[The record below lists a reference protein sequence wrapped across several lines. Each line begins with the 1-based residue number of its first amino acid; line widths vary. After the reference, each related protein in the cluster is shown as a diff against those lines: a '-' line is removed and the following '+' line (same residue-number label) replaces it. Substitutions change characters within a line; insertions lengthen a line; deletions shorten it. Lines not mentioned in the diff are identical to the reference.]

1 MCPQARRPGEA
12 HWFSPMTDKNDGT
25 FSAMLDTDVSMTV
38 SGDYFA
44 VIKQYAADEAA
55 FLCNFGRAFLTTTE
69 LGHGVQG
76 GTGGEQL
83 IAAADFKEG
92 GEGVSD
98 KVGARSSQGG
108 GGHNPLPLYKHYHT
122 TSRYICTHHTTI
134 RPLAIFGNTYH

>member
-1 MCPQARRPGEA
+1 MVSMCPQARRPGEA

-92 GEGVSD
+92 GEGGSCKDGNV
-98 KVGARSSQGG
+98 KMAAAARRGG
-108 GGHNPLPLYKHYHT
+108 GAWGVGVVALGAVAT
-122 TSRYICTHHTTI
+122 MVAAR
-134 RPLAIFGNTYH
+134 R